1 MLPDSLADWSDN
13 VAEVLENLTQN
24 EIFFEFLDF
33 KGKPENNVFLS
44 WEVLVDE
51 CQQYVR
57 IIMNSQSL
65 I

>member
-51 CQQYVR
+51 CQQYEK
-57 IIMNSQSL
+57 IIFNSQSL

>member
-1 MLPDSLADWSDN
+1 M
-13 VAEVLENLTQN
+13 AEVLENLTQN

-51 CQQYVR
+51 CQQYVK